1 MKAQDLKTKSEDELK
16 KMLLDLRKDQFN
28 ARFQKSGGTLE
39 NTASIRKTRRTIAR
53 VKTFLT
59 AMSKGQ
65 PIAAKKPA
73 AAKPAAKAAAPKAAA
88 PKAAPKAKETAAK
101 KPAAKKTTAAKK
113 PAAKKEA

>member
-1 MKAQDLKTKSEDELK
+1 MKAQELKTKSEDELK

-65 PIAAKKPA
+65 PIAA
-73 AAKPAAKAAAPKAAA
+73 